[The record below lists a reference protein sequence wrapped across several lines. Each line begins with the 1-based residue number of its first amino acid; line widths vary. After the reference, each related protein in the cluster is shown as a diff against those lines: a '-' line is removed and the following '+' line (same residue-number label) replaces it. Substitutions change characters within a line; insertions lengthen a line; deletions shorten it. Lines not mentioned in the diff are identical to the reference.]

1 MKKEI
6 GVNGLVIKLRKE
18 KGEEFISLTDIARKK
33 NPLEPKDVVKNWLR
47 SKSTIEFL
55 GLWEKI
61 NNPEFKGVDFD
72 PLLFQAGSNSFTLSP
87 SKWVESTKAIGIIT
101 STGKYGGTF
110 AHSEIAL
117 EFASWVSPEF
127 KLYLITEIKRLK
139 TAESDQQNLNW
150 SVQRTLAK
158 INYKIQ
164 TDAIKESLVP
174 KSLTKNQT
182 SIIYANEADL
192 LNVALF
198 GLTSEQWKNNNPRF
212 DGNMLDHATL
222 EQLVVLSNME
232 SINGLL
238 IQQNISASERILQL
252 NQVAISQIKS
262 LLTAKGIKILK
273 NLK

>member
-18 KGEEFISLTDIARKK
+18 KGEEYISLTDIARKK

-61 NNPEFKGVDFD
+61 NNPEFKGVEID

-87 SKWVESTKAIGIIT
+87 SKWVESTNAIGIVT

-110 AHSEIAL
+110 AHTEIAL
-117 EFASWVSPEF
+117 EFASWISPEF

-139 TAESDQQNLNW
+139 VIESNQHSLSW
-150 SVQRTLAK
+150 SVQRTISK

-164 TDAIKESLVP
+164 TDSIRDNLIP
-174 KSLTKNQT
+174 KSLTRK
-182 SIIYANEADL
+182 D
-192 LNVALF
+192 
-198 GLTSEQWKNNNPRF
+198 
-212 DGNMLDHATL
+212 
-222 EQLVVLSNME
+222 
-232 SINGLL
+232 
-238 IQQNISASERILQL
+238 
-252 NQVAISQIKS
+252 
-262 LLTAKGIKILK
+262 
-273 NLK
+273 